1 MFLFAVALRTSRLV
15 PSLTTPRSVYDAH
28 QWQGDH
34 TPGSVKF
41 PDISLTPC
49 STPAWVAVTHIEH
62 VCYQCARSVDA
73 DSAESWQWSNKQQS
87 PYNGRR
93 KACQQSMKH
102 CFSARCEISDKQ
114 FSVTRVFWTLPCL
127 LVNSL
132 TFPGFC
138 DKRSPCSKFLQVCC
152 SCQRKVA
159 LFFVW
164 EMLDASLINIVG
176 HWCIFLF
183 FL

>member
-1 MFLFAVALRTSRLV
+1 MFLFAVALRARRLV

-49 STPAWVAVTHIEH
+49 STPARVAVTHIEH
-62 VCYQCARSVDA
+62 VCYQCARSVSA
-73 DSAESWQWSNKQQS
+73 DSAECRQWSNKQHS

-93 KACQQSMKH
+93 KARQQSMKH
-102 CFSARCEISDKQ
+102 CCSPRCEISNKH
-114 FSVTRVFWTLPCL
+114 FSVMRVFWTLPCL

-132 TFPGFC
+132 TCLGFC
-138 DKRSPCSKFLQVCC
+138 DKRSPCSNSYRCAEVAREKLPYFLAEKCLMRC
-152 SCQRKVA
+152 
-159 LFFVW
+159 W
-164 EMLDASLINIVG
+164 
-176 HWCIFLF
+176 
-183 FL
+183 